1 MDRASVAGR
10 SGKADRPPGTGR
22 GRLTCIARRLPF
34 ECTDPDLSDP
44 GMTSVFAQRRYKEA
58 SSDDSNVTALL
69 NGIAE
74 CDCSRASLPGH
85 GRVFMPLLRVGG
97 RAPWRLRD
105 RAKMRR
111 QNGHRAGQRGAIRTT
126 TSKKGGTQIIFAFL
140 TRERVRSQRSC
151 LDRAY
156 ECHGNEMRVR

>member
-74 CDCSRASLPGH
+74 CDCSRASLPGQD
-85 GRVFMPLLRVGG
+85 RVFMPLLPGG
-97 RAPWRLRD
+97 KGGVA
-105 RAKMRR
+105 AAGSRR

-126 TSKKGGTQIIFAFL
+126 TSKKGGTQIIFAFH
-140 TRERVRSQRSC
+140 TRERARSQRSC